1 MPEAVKWRITLGMLA
16 GVITR
21 DEIRSTYDTIRP
33 CIRRTPV
40 VRVDL
45 SELDPA
51 GPALPV
57 VTLKLEQLQCAG
69 SFKARGAFANLLLR
83 DVPPAGVV
91 AASGGNHGVAVAYAA
106 HRRGVPARIFVPTV
120 SAPAKMERIRQL
132 GAELMVTGERYADAL
147 DAAQAWVESSGAMS
161 VHAFDQRE
169 TLLGQGTLALE
180 LAGQAPEM
188 GPEMGTAL
196 DTVLVPVGGGGLIGG
211 IAAYF
216 AGAVRVIGVE
226 PDGAPTLTRAR
237 AEGRPAD
244 APAEGVAADALAPRR
259 VGELVF
265 PITQAYVEDV
275 VLVDDASILAAQR
288 ALWQAARIAAEPAA
302 SVGIAALLTGA
313 YKPAPGEHVAVVI
326 SGANMAPSQ
335 LESAAWLR
343 HVPAPFGIIEI
354 FGRTDLG
361 SRTWIRDTLLLC
373 GSSSRPRPTTRP
385 ACSPCRGLNRWWNGR
400 TSGWS
405 RSGSGASR
413 GTWSAS
419 STTTARCT
427 PSRSSASGWP
437 GASTG
442 CSGRWPS

>member
-1 MPEAVKWRITLGMLA
+1 MLA

-21 DEIRSTYDTIRP
+21 DEIRGTYETIRP

-40 VRVDL
+40 VQVDL

-51 GPALPV
+51 GPDPSTLPT

-69 SFKARGAFANLLLR
+69 SFKTRGAFANLLLR
-83 DVPPAGVV
+83 DVPPTGVV

-132 GAELMVTGERYADAL
+132 GAELVVTGERYADAL
-147 DAAQAWVESSGAMS
+147 AAAQAWVESSGAMS

-180 LAGQAPEM
+180 LAGQAPQM
-188 GPEMGTAL
+188 GPEMGRAL

-275 VLVDDASILAAQR
+275 VLVDDASILAAQQ
-288 ALWQAARIAAEPAA
+288 ALWQAVRIAAEPAA

-335 LESAAWLR
+335 LESQ
-343 HVPAPFGIIEI
+343 
-354 FGRTDLG
+354 LG
-361 SRTWIRDTLLLC
+361 
-373 GSSSRPRPTTRP
+373 
-385 ACSPCRGLNRWWNGR
+385 
-400 TSGWS
+400 
-405 RSGSGASR
+405 
-413 GTWSAS
+413 
-419 STTTARCT
+419 
-427 PSRSSASGWP
+427 
-437 GASTG
+437 
-442 CSGRWPS
+442 

>member
-1 MPEAVKWRITLGMLA
+1 MLA
-16 GVITR
+16 RVITQ
-21 DEIRSTYDTIRP
+21 DEIRGTYDTIRP
-33 CIRRTPV
+33 FIRRTPV
-40 VRVDL
+40 FRVDL
-45 SELDPA
+45 SELDPT
-51 GPALPV
+51 GPALPA

-106 HRRGVPARIFVPTV
+106 HRRSVPARIFVPTV

-132 GAELMVTGERYADAL
+132 GAELIVTGERYADAL
-147 DAAQAWVESSGAMS
+147 AAAQAWVQSSGAMS

-169 TLLGQGTLALE
+169 TLLGQGTVALE
-180 LAGQAPEM
+180 LAAQAPEM
-188 GPEMGTAL
+188 GPEMDRAL

-216 AGAVRVIGVE
+216 AGTVRVIGVE
-226 PDGAPTLTRAR
+226 PEGAPTLTRAR

-275 VLVDDASILAAQR
+275 ALVDDASILAAQR

-335 LESAAWLR
+335 LESQL
-343 HVPAPFGIIEI
+343 
-354 FGRTDLG
+354 D
-361 SRTWIRDTLLLC
+361 
-373 GSSSRPRPTTRP
+373 
-385 ACSPCRGLNRWWNGR
+385 
-400 TSGWS
+400 
-405 RSGSGASR
+405 
-413 GTWSAS
+413 
-419 STTTARCT
+419 
-427 PSRSSASGWP
+427 
-437 GASTG
+437 
-442 CSGRWPS
+442 

>member
-1 MPEAVKWRITLGMLA
+1 MLA
-16 GVITR
+16 DVISR
-21 DEIRSTYDTIRP
+21 DDIRGTYDTIRP
-33 CIRRTPV
+33 FIRRTPV
-40 VRVDL
+40 IRVDL
-45 SELDPA
+45 SDLDPEA
-51 GPALPV
+51 TALPA
-57 VTLKLEQLQCAG
+57 VTLKLEYLQCAG

-120 SAPAKMERIRQL
+120 SAPAKMERIRRL
-132 GAELMVTGERYADAL
+132 GAELVVTGERYADAL
-147 DAAQAWVESSGAMS
+147 AAAQAWVESSGAMS

-169 TLLGQGTLALE
+169 TLLGQGTVALE

-188 GPEMGTAL
+188 GPEMGPEISRAL

-216 AGAVRVIGVE
+216 AGAARVIGVE

-237 AEGRPAD
+237 TEGRPAD
-244 APAEGVAADALAPRR
+244 APAGGVAADALAPRR

-275 VLVDDASILAAQR
+275 VLVDDTSILAAQR

-335 LESAAWLR
+335 LESQ
-343 HVPAPFGIIEI
+343 I
-354 FGRTDLG
+354 D
-361 SRTWIRDTLLLC
+361 
-373 GSSSRPRPTTRP
+373 
-385 ACSPCRGLNRWWNGR
+385 
-400 TSGWS
+400 
-405 RSGSGASR
+405 
-413 GTWSAS
+413 
-419 STTTARCT
+419 
-427 PSRSSASGWP
+427 
-437 GASTG
+437 
-442 CSGRWPS
+442 

>member
-1 MPEAVKWRITLGMLA
+1 MLA

-21 DEIRSTYDTIRP
+21 DEIRGTYDTIRP
-33 CIRRTPV
+33 YIRRTPV

-45 SELDPA
+45 TELDPA
-51 GPALPV
+51 GLALPT

-106 HRRGVPARIFVPTV
+106 HRRGVPAKIFVPTV
-120 SAPAKMERIRQL
+120 SAPAKIERIRQL
-132 GAELMVTGERYADAL
+132 GAELVVTGERYADAL
-147 DAAQAWVESSGAMS
+147 AAAQAWVESSGAMS

-169 TLLGQGTLALE
+169 TLLGQGTLGLE
-180 LAGQAPEM
+180 LAGQADQ
-188 GPEMGTAL
+188 L

-211 IAAYF
+211 TAAYF
-216 AGAVRVIGVE
+216 AGTAPKTRVIGVE
-226 PDGAPTLTRAR
+226 PEGAPTLTRAR

-275 VLVDDASILAAQR
+275 ALVDDASILAAQR

-326 SGANMAPSQ
+326 TGANMAPSQ
-335 LESAAWLR
+335 LESQ
-343 HVPAPFGIIEI
+343 
-354 FGRTDLG
+354 LG
-361 SRTWIRDTLLLC
+361 
-373 GSSSRPRPTTRP
+373 
-385 ACSPCRGLNRWWNGR
+385 
-400 TSGWS
+400 
-405 RSGSGASR
+405 
-413 GTWSAS
+413 
-419 STTTARCT
+419 
-427 PSRSSASGWP
+427 
-437 GASTG
+437 
-442 CSGRWPS
+442 

>member
-1 MPEAVKWRITLGMLA
+1 MLA

-21 DEIRSTYDTIRP
+21 DEIRETYDTIRP
-33 CIRRTPV
+33 FIRRTPV
-40 VRVDL
+40 VRIDL

-51 GPALPV
+51 GPALPA

-106 HRRGVPARIFVPTV
+106 HRRSVPARIFVPTV

-132 GAELMVTGERYADAL
+132 GAELIVTGERYADAL
-147 DAAQAWVESSGAMS
+147 AAAQAWVQSSGAMS

-169 TLLGQGTLALE
+169 TLLGQGTVALE
-180 LAGQAPEM
+180 LAAQAPEM
-188 GPEMGTAL
+188 GPEMDRAL

-216 AGAVRVIGVE
+216 AGTVRVIGVE
-226 PDGAPTLTRAR
+226 PEGAPTLTRAR

-244 APAEGVAADALAPRR
+244 ASAEGVAADALAPRR

-275 VLVDDASILAAQR
+275 ALVDDASILAAQR
-288 ALWQAARIAAEPAA
+288 ALWQAVRIAAEPAA

-335 LESAAWLR
+335 LESQL
-343 HVPAPFGIIEI
+343 
-354 FGRTDLG
+354 D
-361 SRTWIRDTLLLC
+361 
-373 GSSSRPRPTTRP
+373 
-385 ACSPCRGLNRWWNGR
+385 
-400 TSGWS
+400 
-405 RSGSGASR
+405 
-413 GTWSAS
+413 
-419 STTTARCT
+419 
-427 PSRSSASGWP
+427 
-437 GASTG
+437 
-442 CSGRWPS
+442 